1 MNIPLIRLPD
11 GRVLLLPAMLFSI
24 VLLIGCQ
31 QQATQFTIV
40 PAASSQ
46 LEFSNTLAKKERLNI
61 LYYLYYY
68 NGGGVAIG
76 DINNDD
82 LPDIYFTANSKGGN
96 RLYLNKGNL
105 EFEDITENAGV
116 AGTADWHSGVTM
128 ADINGDG
135 LLDIYVCAVAGA
147 FQLTGKNQLYI
158 NQGQNR
164 FVEKAAD
171 YALDF
176 SGLSTQAA
184 FFDYDRDGDLD
195 CYLLNHS
202 KQPHSNIID
211 TVNRRKPDPLAGDRL
226 LRNELS
232 EGQHRFTE
240 VSAAAGIYQSK
251 LGYGLGLAISDFN
264 NDGWPDIYVGND
276 FHENDYYYLNNQQGG
291 FTEAGAAH
299 FRHYSRFS
307 MGNDAADL
315 NNDGQVDLV
324 TVDMLPPDEKTL
336 KTYGSDENPDIYK
349 LKLERNGYQH
359 QYSRN
364 VVQLNNGD
372 GKSFSDIA
380 LQAGVSATD
389 WSWSPLLADFN
400 GDGNK
405 DLFISSGI
413 VKRPVDLDYV
423 RFVSSMERNKNLN
436 GTDAYD
442 EEVIKAMPDG
452 ATHPFFFRNMGS
464 ASYEDVSNSW
474 GTADLKGYYT
484 GAAYADL
491 DNDGDLDIVINALNE
506 KAVLLKNNQQ
516 PKQYL
521 RLKTRGEG
529 LNSKGIGARIY
540 TYHTGKLH
548 MQEIM
553 PTRGFQSASDTRWV
567 IGLDSIGKMDSLL
580 VVWPDLQFQVIK
592 ELPVN
597 QTVELDQLNAAGK
610 FEYASFLKPTDNS
623 FAASSVLLPFTHK
636 ENAFVDHNVQYL
648 IPHGLSTRGPKTAVG
663 DLNGDGLDDLY
674 LTGASGQPGALLM
687 QTKTGAFEPVQTG
700 LFQPFAAQEEIAAVF
715 FDANGDGQQDLY
727 IAIGGN
733 ELEDNNPALQD
744 RLYINQGNS
753 VLKPDT
759 AALPSIPFNK
769 GAIAVADIDKDGDQ
783 DIFVGVLAN
792 AHQYGIPHH
801 SYLLL
806 NDGKGKFS
814 IPPKTVFDGENIGMV
829 TAASFADLNSDGFP
843 ELLVAGEWMPV
854 IIHRNNAG
862 KLTREPL
869 PGSTG
874 LWQSLY
880 LTDANGDGQT
890 DILAGNWGHNSKLY
904 AGKNGPLKL
913 YVKDF
918 DKNGTIEQVMAY
930 TIDGKEYPFLAKDEL
945 ERALPVLKKAYLTY
959 SEVAGKTVDFILY
972 DLFTDYIEQKAE
984 VLGNSIFLADGKGGF
999 NRSDLPSQL
1008 QTAPIFAFTN
1018 VGESGNRF
1026 IAAGNF
1032 YNVTPYE
1039 GRYDALNPVIFG
1051 RDSIVTPITHISGEV
1066 RDLQWLRS
1074 SGNTKKLVILRNN
1087 QSPLLFDFSNQNK

>member
-1 MNIPLIRLPD
+1 MNSLRHITRYSS
-11 GRVLLLPAMLFSI
+11 VSALLAGLFFLS
-24 VLLIGCQ
+24 LLTGCKQ
-31 QQATQFTIV
+31 KSARFSVV
-40 PAASSQ
+40 PASSSNIDFANN
-46 LEFSNTLAKKERLNI
+46 LEKRDRLNI

-76 DINNDD
+76 DINKDD
-82 LPDIYFTANSKGGN
+82 LPDIYFTANKKGGN
-96 RLYLNKGNL
+96 RLYLNKGDL
-105 EFEDITENAGV
+105 QFEDITESAGV
-116 AGTADWHSGVTM
+116 AGNADWHSGVTM
-128 ADINGDG
+128 ADVNGDG
-135 LLDIYVCAVAGA
+135 LLDIYVCAVAGS

-158 NQGQNR
+158 NKGNNQFQ
-164 FVEKAAD
+164 ESAAA
-171 YALDF
+171 YGLDF

-184 FFDYDRDGDLD
+184 FFDFDRDGDLD

-211 TVNRRKPDPLAGDRL
+211 TSNRRKPDPLAGDRL
-226 LRNELS
+226 YRNDLS
-232 EGQHRFTE
+232 EGKHTFTD
-240 VSAAAGIYQSK
+240 VSASAGIYQSK

-291 FTEAGAAH
+291 FTEAGAEH

-364 VVQLNNGD
+364 VLQINNGD
-372 GKSFSDIA
+372 GKSFSDQA
-380 LQAGVSATD
+380 LQAGVFATD

-413 VKRPVDLDYV
+413 LKRPVDLDYV
-423 RFVSSMERNKNLN
+423 RFVSSMERNQNLS

-442 EEVIKAMPDG
+442 DEVIKAMPDG
-452 ATHPFFFRNMGS
+452 ATHPFFFSNTGS
-464 ASYEDVSNSW
+464 GLFQEVSKSW
-474 GTADLKGYYT
+474 GTSDLKGYYT

-491 DNDGDLDIVINALNE
+491 DNDGDLDIIINAINE

-521 RLKTRGEG
+521 RFKTRGEG
-529 LNSKGIGARIY
+529 LNSTGLGARLY
-540 TYHTGKLH
+540 AFHSGKLQLH
-548 MQEIM
+548 EIM
-553 PTRGFQSASDTRWV
+553 PTRGFQSASDTRWI
-567 IGLDSIGKMDSLL
+567 IGLDSIGKIDSLL
-580 VVWPDLQFQVIK
+580 VVWSDQQFQLLKDFSPNKTI
-592 ELPVN
+592 
-597 QTVELDQLNAAGK
+597 ELDQLNASGK
-610 FEYASFLKPTDNS
+610 FDYTRFFYATANQF
-623 FAASSVLLPFTHK
+623 SSATVSIPFQHR

-648 IPHGLSTRGPKTAVG
+648 IPHGLSTRGPKMAVA
-663 DLNGDGLDDLY
+663 DINGDGLDDAY
-674 LTGASGQPGALLM
+674 ITGAAGQPGALLL
-687 QTKTGAFEPVQTG
+687 QTATGGFESKQTD
-700 LFQPFAAQEEIAAVF
+700 LFQPFSAQEEVDAIF
-715 FDANGDGQQDLY
+715 FDANTDGQPDLY

-733 ELEDNNPALQD
+733 ELDDNNPGLQD
-744 RLYINQGNS
+744 RLYINQGKG
-753 VLKPDT
+753 VFKLDT
-759 AALPSIPFNK
+759 TALPPIRFNK
-769 GAIAVADIDKDGDQ
+769 GAVAVADIDKDGDQ
-783 DIFVGVLAN
+783 DLFVGVLAN
-792 AHQYGIPHH
+792 ARQYGVPHH

-806 NDGKGKFS
+806 NDGKGKFFIADKS
-814 IPPKTVFDGENIGMV
+814 IFDGENIGMV
-829 TAASFADLNSDGFP
+829 TTASFADLNQDGFP
-843 ELLVAGEWMPV
+843 ELVIAGEWMPV
-854 IIHRNNAG
+854 VIAKNNSG
-862 KLTREPL
+862 KFTREPIA
-869 PGSTG
+869 GSTG
-874 LWQSLY
+874 LWQSVF
-880 LTDANGDGQT
+880 LTDTNGDGQT

-913 YVKDF
+913 YIKDF

-959 SEVAGKTVDFILY
+959 GEVAGKTVDFILY
-972 DLFTDYIEQKAE
+972 DLFKDYIEQKAE
-984 VLGNSIFLADGKGGF
+984 VLGNSVFISDGKGGF
-999 NRSDLPSQL
+999 TRTDLPASLQL
-1008 QTAPIFAFTN
+1008 APIFAFAPLDGSEKN
-1018 VGESGNRF
+1018 Y

-1039 GRYDALNPVIFG
+1039 GRYDAQNPVVFG
-1051 RDSIVTPITHISGEV
+1051 IDGNVRPITHLPGEV
-1066 RDLQWLRS
+1066 RDLKWLRS
-1074 SGNTKKLVILRNN
+1074 PGNKKRLVVVRNN
-1087 QSPLLFDFSNQNK
+1087 QSPLVFDFSN